1 MDTPSGSKVLPL
13 DDVMLAMDVVDTLR
27 HREDLAT
34 RELSAADRESYLLSR
49 LRDIYRQ
56 QGIEVSDTI
65 LKEGVAALKES
76 RFVYTPPKPGLG
88 VTLANFYVSRKAWGP
103 WVTGIV
109 LVLALGFGGYAFGYL
124 PYQAAQ
130 EEAARTEL
138 SETLPARMD
147 ALVETI
153 TAEAKTSDAVSEA
166 SDISERGKS
175 ASAAGDRA
183 GAVAAVGALESLLGQ
198 LRLDYAIHVVNR
210 DGERSGFWTF
220 PDINAEA
227 TNYYLVVEAEDST
240 TGQTLTLSIE
250 NEETGSSESVDK
262 WGLRVPEETYRA
274 VEADKLDDGIIQN
287 DVIGEKQFG
296 YLDPAYSVAVLGGT
310 VTRW

>member
-27 HREDLAT
+27 HREDLVT
-34 RELSAADRESYLLSR
+34 RELSEADRESYLLSR
-49 LRDIYRQ
+49 LRDIYHQ

-103 WVTGIV
+103 WVAGIV
-109 LVLALGFGGYAFGYL
+109 LVLVLGFGGYGFGYL

-130 EEAARTEL
+130 QEAARVEL

-153 TAEAKTSDAVSEA
+153 SAEAKISEAASEA
-166 SDISERGKS
+166 SDLRDRGKS
-175 ASAAGDRA
+175 ASAAGNRA
-183 GAVAAVGALESLLGQ
+183 GAVAAVSALENLLVQ
-198 LRLDYAIHVVNR
+198 LRRDYTVHVVNR
-210 DGERSGFWTF
+210 GDERSGFWTF

-227 TNYYLVVEAEDST
+227 TNYYLVVEAKDTT
-240 TGQTLTLSIE
+240 TGQTLTLDIK
-250 NEETGSSESVDK
+250 NEETGTHEAVDK

-274 VEADKLDDGIIQN
+274 VEADKRDDGIIQN
-287 DVIGEKQFG
+287 DVIGAKQFG

>member
-27 HREDLAT
+27 HREDLVT
-34 RELSAADRESYLLSR
+34 RELSEADREDYLLKR
-49 LRDIYRQ
+49 LRDIYHQ

-88 VTLANFYVSRKAWGP
+88 VTLANFYVSRKSWGP
-103 WVTGIV
+103 WVAGIM
-109 LVLALGFGGYAFGYL
+109 LVLALGLGGYLFGYL

-130 EEAARTEL
+130 AEAARVEL
-138 SETLPARMD
+138 AETLPARMD
-147 ALVETI
+147 ALVQTI
-153 TAEAKTSDAVSEA
+153 TSESKTATAVSEA
-166 SDISERGKS
+166 GSFRDRGKS
-175 ASAAGDRA
+175 AAAAGDRT
-183 GAVAAVGALESLLGQ
+183 GAVAAVTALETLLTD
-198 LRLDYAIHVVNR
+198 LRLDYTVHVVNR
-210 DGERSGFWTF
+210 EGERSGFWTF

-227 TNYYLVVEAEDST
+227 TNYYLVVEALDST
-240 TGQTLTLSIE
+240 SGKALSLNIE
-250 NEETGSSESVDK
+250 NEETGTSETVDV

-274 VEADKLDDGIIQN
+274 IEADKRDDGIIQN
-287 DVIGEKQFG
+287 DEIGEKQYG
-296 YLDPAYSVAVLGGT
+296 YLDPVYSVDVLGGA